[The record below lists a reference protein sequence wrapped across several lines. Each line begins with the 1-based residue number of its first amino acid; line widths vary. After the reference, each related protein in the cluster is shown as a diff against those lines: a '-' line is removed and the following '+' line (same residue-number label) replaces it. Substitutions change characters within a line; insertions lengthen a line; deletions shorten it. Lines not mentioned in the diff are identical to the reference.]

1 MPRFEAPQRVGLPSV
16 VQVRSTTGHWLT
28 VQFGWLV
35 LAVQCVASTA
45 STAHRWGFEQKES
58 EAKGAVRVVQLMFL
72 ARRPSREVF
81 AGRLLC
87 QQLQRRRLGEVW
99 WPLPERFRRHTTST
113 VGAISWLQINK
124 RLWCISCATA
134 SIIFMDM
141 SHKFSLVYI
150 YLYRRH
156 PSTCC
161 GYLGRVYYIYCL
173 LSSPTQSR

>member
-1 MPRFEAPQRVGLPSV
+1 MEVLQRRVALQREAVVGMTTRSAKDRWTMPRFEAPQRVGLPSV

-99 WPLPERFRRHTTST
+99 WPLPERFRRHTTS
-113 VGAISWLQINK
+113 SQWNL
-124 RLWCISCATA
+124 
-134 SIIFMDM
+134 D
-141 SHKFSLVYI
+141 
-150 YLYRRH
+150 
-156 PSTCC
+156 
-161 GYLGRVYYIYCL
+161 
-173 LSSPTQSR
+173 